1 MFEAFSQFS
10 AIILR
15 DPMWPTT
22 RSKFG
27 SAGRCRCSQ
36 LSLSNT
42 INRLQVWLRG
52 FGLFFLVGLILA
64 SSALAQD
71 PATVG
76 QFSPVM
82 TWPYMAVHAHVL
94 PTGKVLWWPQF
105 SYGDNPTLWDPATNA
120 NIPATHAG
128 ANIFCSGHAFLANG
142 QLFVAGGHIDNFIGL
157 PNAYTYNPWYNTWT
171 RLPDMTNGRWYPT
184 NTTLTNGDMLV
195 ISGTIDSSNNINVE
209 AQIWQTATA
218 TWRYLTTADLALPF

>member
-36 LSLSNT
+36 RSLSNT

-52 FGLFFLVGLILA
+52 FGLFFLVRLILA

-76 QFSPVM
+76 QWSSVM

-94 PTGKVLWWPQF
+94 PTGKVIWW
-105 SYGDNPTLWDPATNA
+105 SSLSNGDFPTLWDPSVNTNTA
-120 NIPATHAG
+120 APQAG
-128 ANIFCSGHAFLANG
+128 ENNFCSGHSFL
-142 QLFVAGGHIDNFIGL
+142 
-157 PNAYTYNPWYNTWT
+157 
-171 RLPDMTNGRWYPT
+171 
-184 NTTLTNGDMLV
+184 
-195 ISGTIDSSNNINVE
+195 
-209 AQIWQTATA
+209 
-218 TWRYLTTADLALPF
+218 

>member
-52 FGLFFLVGLILA
+52 FGLFFLVRLILA

-76 QFSPVM
+76 QWSSVM

-94 PTGKVLWWPQF
+94 PTGKVLWWPSF
-105 SYGDNPTLWDPATNA
+105 SLGDNPQLWNPATNVITA
-120 NIPATHAG
+120 APKAG
-128 ANIFCSGHAFLANG
+128 ANIFCSGHAFLPDG
-142 QLFVAGGHIDNFIGL
+142 RLLVGGGHID
-157 PNAYTYNPWYNTWT
+157 
-171 RLPDMTNGRWYPT
+171 
-184 NTTLTNGDMLV
+184 
-195 ISGTIDSSNNINVE
+195 
-209 AQIWQTATA
+209 
-218 TWRYLTTADLALPF
+218 DLRRHTECQHL